1 MNICLTKMVA
11 KMAKKKKKKKKKMKA
26 WQNKST
32 RISIDDE
39 IQNILV
45 RNPALT

>member
-1 MNICLTKMVA
+1 MFNKDGGQDG
-11 KMAKKKKKKKKKMKA
+11 KKKKKKKKKKMKA
-26 WQNKST
+26 CQNKST

>member
-1 MNICLTKMVA
+1 MFNKDGGQDG
-11 KMAKKKKKKKKKMKA
+11 KKKKKKKKMKA
-26 WQNKST
+26 CQNKST

-45 RNPALT
+45 RNPALI

>member
-1 MNICLTKMVA
+1 MFNKDGG
-11 KMAKKKKKKKKKMKA
+11 KDGKKKKKKKMKA
-26 WQNKST
+26 CQNKST

>member
-1 MNICLTKMVA
+1 MFNKDGGQDG
-11 KMAKKKKKKKKKMKA
+11 KKKKKKKKKMKA
-26 WQNKST
+26 CQNKST

>member
-1 MNICLTKMVA
+1 MFNKDGG
-11 KMAKKKKKKKKKMKA
+11 KDGKKKKKMKA
-26 WQNKST
+26 CQNKST

-45 RNPALT
+45 RNPALI

>member
-1 MNICLTKMVA
+1 MFNKDGGQDG
-11 KMAKKKKKKKKKMKA
+11 KKKKKNMKA
-26 WQNKST
+26 CQNKST

>member
-1 MNICLTKMVA
+1 MVA
-11 KMAKKKKKKKKKMKA
+11 KMAKKMKA
-26 WQNKST
+26 CQNKST

>member
-1 MNICLTKMVA
+1 MFNKDGGQDG
-11 KMAKKKKKKKKKMKA
+11 KKKKKKKKMKA
-26 WQNKST
+26 CQNKST

>member
-1 MNICLTKMVA
+1 MVA
-11 KMAKKKKKKKKKMKA
+11 KMAKKKKKKKMKA
-26 WQNKST
+26 CQNKST

-45 RNPALT
+45 RNPALI